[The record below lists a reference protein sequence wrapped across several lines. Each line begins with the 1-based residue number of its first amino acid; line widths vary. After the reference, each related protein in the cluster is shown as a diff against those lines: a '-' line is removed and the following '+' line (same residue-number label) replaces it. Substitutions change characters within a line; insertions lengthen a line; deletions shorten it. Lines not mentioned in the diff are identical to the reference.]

1 MAIVALMLDPATQA
15 DVLRLYFT
23 EKLTQ
28 RCISSKLGIHR
39 QSVAALIARQSVQ
52 LARSQEGS
60 RNSILAPYY
69 ERLESLLR
77 EEPSRSAVNV
87 LQKLRLAGY
96 KGGLTI
102 LKDYLRTRRP
112 ASEPKAYLSLE
123 FLPGQAA
130 QVDWGDFGDPFGCG
144 RKLWCFV
151 MVLCWSRMLY
161 LEFTHSANF
170 ESFLRRHENAFCFAG
185 GVPQE
190 IWYDNL
196 ATAVA
201 ERKHKLIRFNP
212 RFLAYSGF
220 HGFKPVACN
229 PASGHEKGRV
239 EDGVKYIRYNFWPG
253 RSFKDLTD
261 LNQQAFQWRDQFA
274 NKRLHG
280 STRKIP
286 ELMWDQEKT
295 QIRPW
300 RGLYDTD
307 EVRSLKV
314 SHQFRVDFDANEY
327 SVPWRLSGRILTLR
341 ANDHAVSLWSGTKR
355 ITAHPRC
362 WGKGQATINANHQE
376 GLLQTKPGASP
387 HLDIEAVKALGPHGA
402 RYLEFLGAQT
412 RSLRSELAHLMTLIT
427 IYGPQAVEQTIGHAL
442 DLGIVGSE
450 HLQRLLEQSENPAA
464 HPAPLKL
471 SDPRLVIPPQ
481 NPNLAAYDRLLF
493 DPPPQSENSRKDSS
507 HDSTS

>member
-1 MAIVALMLDPATQA
+1 MLDPATQA
-15 DVLRLYFT
+15 EVLRLYFT
-23 EKLTQ
+23 EKLSQ

-39 QSVAALIARQSVQ
+39 QSVAALIARQSVR
-52 LARSQEGS
+52 LARPQETP
-60 RNSILAPYY
+60 RPSILAPCY
-69 ERLESLLR
+69 ERIESLLR
-77 EEPSRSAVNV
+77 EDPARSAVNV

-112 ASEPKAYLSLE
+112 ESEPKAYLSLE

-130 QVDWGDFGDPFGCG
+130 QVDWGDFGDPFGWG

-161 LEFTHSANF
+161 LEFTLSANF
-170 ESFLRRHENAFCFAG
+170 ESFLRRHENAFRFFG

-201 ERKHKLIRFNP
+201 ERKQKLIRFNP

-229 PASGHEKGRV
+229 KAAGWEKGRV
-239 EDGVKYIRYNFWPG
+239 EDGIKYIRYNFWPG
-253 RSFKDLTD
+253 RSSPDPGN
-261 LNQQAFQWRDQFA
+261 LNLQGFEWRDQFA
-274 NKRLHG
+274 NKRLHAA
-280 STRKIP
+280 TRKIP
-286 ELMWDQEKT
+286 ELVYGEEKT
-295 QIRPW
+295 LLRPW
-300 RGLYDTD
+300 REGFETD

-314 SHQFRVDFDANEY
+314 SPQFRVSFDANDY
-327 SVPWRLSGRILTLR
+327 SVPWRLSGRILTLK
-341 ANDHAVSLWSGTKR
+341 ADDHAVNLWSGTKR
-355 ITAHPRC
+355 ITAHPRS
-362 WGKGQATINANHQE
+362 WKKDDAIVNAKHEE

-387 HLDIEAVKALGPHGA
+387 HSDIEALKALGPHA
-402 RYLEFLGAQT
+402 TRYLEFLGAQT
-412 RSLRSELAHLMTLIT
+412 RSLRHELARLMTLIT
-427 IYGPQAVEQTIGHAL
+427 IYGSEALEQTIGRAL
-442 DLGIVGSE
+442 ELGIVGSE
-450 HLQRLLEQSENPAA
+450 HLERLLEQSENPAS

-481 NPNLAAYDRLLF
+481 TPDLAAYDRLLF
-493 DPPPQSENSRKDSS
+493 EALGQSEITGKENDS
-507 HDSTS
+507 